1 MVFII
6 LDRVKDTL
14 GQKENVFLVI
24 ELTDWVSNLIIMEN
38 KNGKLSKCL
47 DLF

>member
-1 MVFII
+1 MMFII

-14 GQKENVFLVI
+14 GQIENVFLVI
-24 ELTDWVSNLIIMEN
+24 ELTNWVSSLIIIGN